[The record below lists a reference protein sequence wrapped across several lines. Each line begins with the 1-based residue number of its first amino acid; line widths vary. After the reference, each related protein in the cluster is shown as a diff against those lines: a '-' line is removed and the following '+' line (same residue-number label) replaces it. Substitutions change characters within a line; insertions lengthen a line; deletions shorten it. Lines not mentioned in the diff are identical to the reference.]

1 MKPNNQNFIDINEAI
16 KNFSYIANIVDK
28 KGDVIITVDQQS
40 KYIISSYNNSSYN
53 INIKEKINSLAKDI
67 LIKNLDVFKELKL

>member
-1 MKPNNQNFIDINEAI
+1 MKSNNQNFIDINEAI
-16 KNFSYIANIVDK
+16 KNFSYITNIVDK
-28 KGDVIITVDQQS
+28 KGDVIITIDQQP
-40 KYIISSYNNSSYN
+40 KYIITSYNSSSYN